1 MNTTTTLSSDIGKAV
16 NISTKVSRVHIPA
29 LLKQRMIA
37 EMTYLIAKKRGYAP
51 GYELRDWFEAER
63 LIQEQYPDD

>member
-1 MNTTTTLSSDIGKAV
+1 MSTATTRSSETGKAV
-16 NISTKVSRVHIPA
+16 NTPKASRAHIPA

-37 EMTYLIAKKRGYAP
+37 EMTYLIAKNRGYAP

-63 LIQEQYPDD
+63 LIRKQYPDE

>member
-1 MNTTTTLSSDIGKAV
+1 MNTATTRPSGIDNAGNTSKA
-16 NISTKVSRVHIPA
+16 SHVHIPA

-37 EMTYLIAKKRGYAP
+37 EMTYLIARKRGYAP

-63 LIQEQYPDD
+63 LIQEQYPED

>member
-1 MNTTTTLSSDIGKAV
+1 MNTATTRSSEIGKAV
-16 NISTKVSRVHIPA
+16 NISKASRVHIPA

-37 EMTYLIAKKRGYAP
+37 EMTYLIAKNRGYVP

-63 LIQEQYPDD
+63 LIREQYPDE